1 MNPHIFVYGT
11 LLSADA
17 HPKGERLRTEARL
30 VGEASIAGR
39 LYRIKHYPGLVEASD
54 QGALVHGEIYA
65 LNAPATSLQWLDT
78 YEGIAPGHEATAQYM
93 RTERNARL
101 TSGEDI
107 LAWVYLY
114 QWDVAGRELITDGR
128 WPSSRAG
135 QR

>member
-1 MNPHIFVYGT
+1 
-11 LLSADA
+11 
-17 HPKGERLRTEARL
+17 
-30 VGEASIAGR
+30 
-39 LYRIKHYPGLVEASD
+39 
-54 QGALVHGEIYA
+54 
-65 LNAPATSLQWLDT
+65 
-78 YEGIAPGHEATAQYM
+78 M